1 MRDKTCLAK
10 CNISSRKAGLDRV
23 GFVKPLHMPELKET
37 APTSTHTHVHCC
49 LLFWDARVID
59 SGDALIFWTPDH
71 AEISEVHPARQ
82 QETDRRER
90 ERERGRRTG
99 T

>member
-10 CNISSRKAGLDRV
+10 CNISSRKAGLGGV

-37 APTSTHTHVHCC
+37 APTNTHTHTHTHAHCC

-59 SGDALIFWTPDH
+59 SGDALIFLTPYH

-82 QETDRRER
+82 QETDRSSH
-90 ERERGRRTG
+90 
-99 T
+99 